1 MDRGTR
7 VYLHVLRNRR
17 NVKIHRMAPFS
28 FFFFLSSFLSP
39 ILAFLTMAKPTNE
52 HVRSAQTH
60 KCIRRCVSSG
70 GWSTPGW
77 LAGWLPRH
85 SSVNFNVLCHDLS
98 RVSARLSPCL
108 GRSSLPLF
116 TPSPLPPVVVSLV
129 RSLARSLYFREGLIS
144 LLSRIQCGK

>member
-28 FFFFLSSFLSP
+28 FFFLSFFLSFADSP

-70 GWSTPGW
+70 GWSTPAW

-116 TPSPLPPVVVSLV
+116 IPSPLPPVVVSLV
-129 RSLARSLYFREGLIS
+129 RSLA
-144 LLSRIQCGK
+144 LSIFERVSFLF